1 MVALWTFLTD
11 NLLWI
16 IGSLV
21 VLGLLQVGVLRYM
34 APRAL
39 APANVGVGV
48 LAPCPP
54 TPNAACSQS
63 PASDMIHYIAPLRYT
78 SSRADA
84 HADLMSAIATLPDYE
99 IITER
104 NAEYIH
110 VLTHSRFIRAID
122 DNEFVFA
129 AGEPI
134 IHMRAA
140 ARLGLGDG
148 GMNLRRLRILTT
160 HFNALQAARAQG
172 GQ

>member
-1 MVALWTFLTD
+1 MVALWTFLTN

-16 IGSLV
+16 IGGLV
-21 VLGLLQVGVLRYM
+21 GLVLLQVGVLRYM
-34 APRAL
+34 APRAQ
-39 APANVGVGV
+39 APANVGRGV

-63 PASDMIHYIAPLRYT
+63 PASDIIHHVAPIRYS

-84 HADLMSAIATLPDYE
+84 HTDLMSAIATLPDFE
-99 IITER
+99 IVTER
-104 NAEYIH
+104 NGEYIY
-110 VLTHSRFIRAID
+110 VLTRSNFIRAID

-129 AGEPI
+129 ADEPI

-148 GMNLRRLRILTT
+148 GMNQRRLRLLTER
-160 HFNALQAARAQG
+160 FNALQAARA
-172 GQ
+172 